1 MAEHANGRIAW
12 LQLALTAVII
22 GGGLWSFAIAPV
34 KTDVSRSL
42 LQSDDAL
49 KLATGNKSNLETIT
63 AQNATSIKDRDE
75 LNRKA
80 VLAETKIAGLESLVS
95 QNEERNSQK
104 LGEIETQFDSLAQT
118 GNTILSYQV
127 QKNADFQNALSSLH
141 ATMPTAVALPPFYP
155 NISNRDGG
163 KKK

>member
-1 MAEHANGRIAW
+1 MADNTNGRIAW
-12 LQLALTAVII
+12 LQLALTALII

-34 KTDVSRSL
+34 KTDVSRAL
-42 LQSDDAL
+42 MQSDDAL

-80 VLAETKIAGLESLVS
+80 IRAEEKISGLETLVT
-95 QNEERNSQK
+95 QNEERTSQR
-104 LGEIETQFDSLAQT
+104 LTETETQFDSMAQT
-118 GNTILSYQV
+118 SNMVLSYQA

-141 ATMPTAVALPPFYP
+141 AVMPTAAALPPFFP
-155 NISNRDGG
+155 NISNREG
-163 KKK
+163 KKR

>member
-1 MAEHANGRIAW
+1 MSAPANGRIAW

-34 KTDVSRSL
+34 KTDVSRAID
-42 LQSDDAL
+42 QSSDSL
-49 KLATGNKSNLETIT
+49 KLATGNKSNLETIV

-80 VLAETKIAGLESLVS
+80 VLAESKIAGLESLVS

-104 LGEIETQFDSLAQT
+104 LGEIETQFDSLAQSA
-118 GNTILSYQV
+118 NTFLAFQY
-127 QKNADFQNALSSLH
+127 QKNADFQNALSGLDAKIPPS
-141 ATMPTAVALPPFYP
+141 PNLPPFFP

-163 KKK
+163 HKK